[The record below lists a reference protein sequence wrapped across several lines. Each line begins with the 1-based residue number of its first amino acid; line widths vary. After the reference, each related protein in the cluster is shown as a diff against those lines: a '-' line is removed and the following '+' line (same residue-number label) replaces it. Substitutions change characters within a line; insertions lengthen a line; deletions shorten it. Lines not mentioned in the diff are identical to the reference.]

1 MKVGWYCRTWGD
13 RALLPQGEEWQA
25 YLEAETGALRGQA
38 EEAAALAQAAQDQVS
53 PPTPPPPLLS
63 PLCAVLS
70 AQLPCCT
77 DGHSTA
83 NGICGP
89 DAFCPE
95 GKDQQ
100 MDIGVMRSHDSNSSP
115 LR

>member
-53 PPTPPPPLLS
+53 PPTPPPPPSFSAMCCAFGTAALLHGWTQHSKWDMRSGRLLS
-63 PLCAVLS
+63 RGQRP
-70 AQLPCCT
+70 
-77 DGHSTA
+77 A
-83 NGICGP
+83 NGHWS
-89 DAFCPE
+89 DAE
-95 GKDQQ
+95 
-100 MDIGVMRSHDSNSSP
+100 S
-115 LR
+115 